1 MKKFLMLVAVASLLI
16 ASVGCKKKE
25 PTLGEKLD
33 QATEAAEDKAAEVKK
48 AAEKAAE

>member
-25 PTLGEKLD
+25 TLGDKLD
-33 QATEAAEDKAAEVKK
+33 KATDAVTEKAAEVKK
-48 AAEKAAE
+48 DAEKAAE

>member
-1 MKKFLMLVAVASLLI
+1 MKKFLMLLAVASLLI

-25 PTLGEKLD
+25 TIGDKLD
-33 QATEAAEDKAAEVKK
+33 NAAAAAEEKAAEVKK